1 MKTYQDLLECG
12 DSERER
18 INFIKAAI
26 ASHKGTDLYKEAIIA
41 QQYYNGENTTIKEY
55 EKVIYDMAG
64 RAKVDAYSANYKL
77 CSNFF
82 SFAVD
87 QENSYLLSNG
97 VTLQEESKQL
107 LGDSFDHQI
116 YEAAKS
122 ALINGVSFGFWNLD
136 HLEVFNIDE
145 FVPLYDEYDGAL
157 KAGIR
162 FWQIEANKP
171 LHCSLY
177 ELDGVTEYQQNK
189 DADLQVSTEKRPYII
204 HITETGIDTEA
215 FKQYEGENY
224 PGFPIVPLKNNK
236 RCLSELHGKRSTID
250 ALDLCCSNM
259 VNNVDDNILY
269 WSLVNCGGM
278 TLEEAT
284 SFLQIVRKTH
294 VAFIEDNGEGATA
307 TPHQIEAPFDGM
319 QATINMLQKKLY
331 QDFQAFDAA
340 SMNASNLTATAIR
353 ASYIPLD
360 LKVDKFEWQVTSFVT
375 GILKLAGIEDKPTYT
390 RNQITNKQE
399 EIQTLLQTAQY
410 VTPAYLTKKLLTILG
425 DVDQAEDILKAMT
438 ADELDRLI
446 TPTEQVE
453 DIADYDDVF
462 RRFI

>member
-12 DSERER
+12 ESETER

-26 ASHKGTDLYKEAIIA
+26 TSHKGSKLYREAVIS

-64 RAKVDAYSANYKL
+64 RAKVDNYSANYKL

-97 VTLQEESKQL
+97 VTLQEENKRL
-107 LGDSFDHQI
+107 LGENFDHQI

-122 ALINGVSFGFWNLD
+122 ALIHGVSFGFWNLD
-136 HLEVFNIDE
+136 HLEVFNVDE
-145 FVPLYDEYDGAL
+145 FVPLYDENDGAL

-162 FWQIEANKP
+162 FWQIEADKP

-177 ELDGVTEYQQNK
+177 ELDGVTEYSQDK
-189 DADLQVSTEKRPYII
+189 ESEMQVVAEKRPYII
-204 HITETGIDTEA
+204 HVTETEIEA
-215 FKQYEGENY
+215 EEFKQYTGENY

-236 RCLSELHGKRSTID
+236 DCLSELHGKRSTVD

-278 TLEEAT
+278 SIDEANK
-284 SFLQIVRKTH
+284 FIQMVRSTH
-294 VAFIEDNGEGATA
+294 VAFVEDNGEGATA

-331 QDFQAFDAA
+331 QDFQAFDAN
-340 SMNASNLTATAIR
+340 SLNASNLTATAIR

-360 LKVDKFEWQVTSFVT
+360 LKVDKFEWQVTSFIT
-375 GILKLAGIEDKPTYT
+375 GILQLAGIDDKPTYT
-390 RNQITNKQE
+390 RNQIVNKQE
-399 EIQTLLQTAQY
+399 ELQTLLQAAQY
-410 VTPAYLTKKLLTILG
+410 VTSDYLTKKILTILG
-425 DVDQAEDILKAMT
+425 DVDQADDILKAMA

-446 TPTEQVE
+446 TPTEQNE
-453 DIADYDDVF
+453 DIADGVSG
-462 RRFI
+462 